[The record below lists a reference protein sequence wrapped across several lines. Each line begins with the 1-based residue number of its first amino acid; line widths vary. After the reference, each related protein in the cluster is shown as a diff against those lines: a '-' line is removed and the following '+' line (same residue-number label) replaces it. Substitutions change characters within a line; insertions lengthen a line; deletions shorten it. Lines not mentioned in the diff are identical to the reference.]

1 MGTGDRIGNAPV
13 GRASRRCSGA
23 ATDANSQGET
33 FAGRLRA
40 IADEVGCD
48 WLRLKPP
55 AEDWNDALKAREE
68 EKKEK
73 KARAGRGGLPH
84 ARQPRQ
90 G

>member
-1 MGTGDRIGNAPV
+1 
-13 GRASRRCSGA
+13 
-23 ATDANSQGET
+23 
-33 FAGRLRA
+33 
-40 IADEVGCD
+40 VGCD